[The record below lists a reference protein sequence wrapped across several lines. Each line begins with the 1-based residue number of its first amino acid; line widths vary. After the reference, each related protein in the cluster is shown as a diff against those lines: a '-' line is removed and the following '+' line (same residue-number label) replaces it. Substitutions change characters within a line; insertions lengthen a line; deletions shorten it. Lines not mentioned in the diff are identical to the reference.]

1 MSTSDEF
8 RFFQEAE
15 FVQCLANI
23 DYVVYLSKNGYFENL
38 EFLNFLTYL
47 QYFQLP
53 EYAIH
58 LTYNKGVEVLSLLL
72 NEKVRELLKNDP
84 IVFRRIL
91 MEQLWSSWAR
101 KTEMYFP

>member
-1 MSTSDEF
+1 MDEHR

-23 DYVVYLSKNGYFENL
+23 DYVLHLSKTGYFEKS
-38 EFLNFLTYL
+38 EFIHFLAYL

-58 LTYNKGVEVLSLLL
+58 LTYARGVQVLALLL
-72 NEKVRELLKNDP
+72 NEQVRELLKSDP
-84 IVFRRIL
+84 VAFRRIL
-91 MEQLWSSWAR
+91 LEQLWSSWAR
-101 KTEMYFP
+101 KTET